1 MLMRQNLETLI
12 LKAAE
17 INLGSKTRNSVRS
30 LWDFS
35 ASSLLV
41 LHSNHMLTYHIRSS
55 GCEQRKRENGPA
67 GTR

>member
-30 LWDFS
+30 L
-35 ASSLLV
+35 
-41 LHSNHMLTYHIRSS
+41 
-55 GCEQRKRENGPA
+55 
-67 GTR
+67 